1 MKFTPQIILA
11 SALCFTPL
19 SVLADGEQTTITING
34 YIVDNTCV
42 VSEESLKIPVDL
54 QTNNAKDF
62 FRVGTTGPAQPFS
75 IILAP
80 CGQQVGD
87 VKVQFSGVADDTNT
101 DLLKINSGNGT
112 ASGVGIE
119 LLDNQQQQIALNS
132 DFSSLTAVSLEPG
145 TTNTLTYYARL
156 MSTHY
161 PVGAG
166 AVSATATFTLEY
178 Q

>member
-1 MKFTPQIILA
+1 MKFTPQMILV
-11 SALCFTPL
+11 SALCFIPL
-19 SVLADGEQTTITING
+19 LAQADGEQTTITING

-42 VSEESLKIPVDL
+42 VSADSLNIPVDL

-62 FRVGTTGPAQPFS
+62 FRVGTTGPAKPFS

-80 CGQQVGD
+80 CGSEVGD
-87 VKVQFSGVADDTNT
+87 VKVQFSGVADDTNS
-101 DLLKINSGNGT
+101 DLLKIDSGNGT

-119 LLDNQQQQIALNS
+119 LLDNQQQQIPLNS
-132 DFSSLTAVSLEPG
+132 DFSSLTAVSLVPG
-145 TTNTLTYYARL
+145 TTNTLNYYARL
-156 MSTHY
+156 MSTRY

-166 AVSATATFTLEY
+166 AVTATATFTLEY